1 MVFPIVSGQYALAA
15 FVGMVPGR
23 KRACPTI
30 YGTFVGR
37 LGVLEWQEGRRKHNE
52 REQVALLA
60 LALEDFRL
68 ARCVSQRSSHCAVRV
83 ERVRDRVR
91 P

>member
-37 LGVLEWQEGRRKHNE
+37 LGVLEWQEGRAE
-52 REQVALLA
+52 T
-60 LALEDFRL
+60 
-68 ARCVSQRSSHCAVRV
+68 QRA
-83 ERVRDRVR
+83 
-91 P
+91 